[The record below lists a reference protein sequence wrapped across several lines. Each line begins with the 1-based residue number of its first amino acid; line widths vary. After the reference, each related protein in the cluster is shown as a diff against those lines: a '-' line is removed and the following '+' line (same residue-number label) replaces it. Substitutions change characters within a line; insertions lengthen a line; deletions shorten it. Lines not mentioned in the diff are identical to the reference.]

1 MNTIP
6 TTVQI
11 ERLYSTLE
19 LAAKCDHTTF
29 TDITL
34 HTSPDAVPMPPAL
47 VAAQAMFTVDTLHHL
62 FCFCTLTAVDL
73 VPPAAAGFDFDDAA
87 IEAIARASPNVWLLH
102 GDSDSALRP
111 PAPRGIREFARNR
124 AQRRSLGITRF
135 DASVVPHKEHDH
147 KSAKHPLM
155 CVDVQDSFV
164 VDPEPV
170 AAYLLSVFPLLK
182 GLLPITRDHASD
194 DLQGWAD
201 MLAGL
206 RKEVH
211 RLLRS
216 MRFQAN
222 Q

>member
-1 MNTIP
+1 MHMKDSQALKHFRGPMNTVP

-29 TDITL
+29 TDLTL

-47 VAAQAMFTVDTLHHL
+47 IAAQAMPQDSTSTTPPSKPLHAH
-62 FCFCTLTAVDL
+62 C
-73 VPPAAAGFDFDDAA
+73 
-87 IEAIARASPNVWLLH
+87 RMWLLH
-102 GDSDSALRP
+102 GDSDSIKTLRP
-111 PAPRGIREFARNR
+111 KGY
-124 AQRRSLGITRF
+124 SF
-135 DASVVPHKEHDH
+135 DASVVPDEEHDQ

-170 AAYLLSVFPLLK
+170 AAYLLSVFPSLK

-194 DLQGWAD
+194 ELQGWAD

-206 RKEVH
+206 QKEVH

-216 MRFQAN
+216 MRSQAN